1 MEVKINP
8 NAVNQFAK
16 GTVVYAEGD
25 PVRNVALVIKGRVLI
40 CNDGLKIV
48 VNSGSFLAIQD
59 LYVGKYQATY
69 TAYDDMMLYAFE
81 VNNKEDMETIL
92 SFNKDYHGIMVT
104 SFNKMIYELDL
115 IYEGLMKHG
124 IRLYEFLMDNYKR
137 YIEFG
142 RHLGYST
149 KSTERMNELPIISR
163 SLRVQDD
170 KLNYYKEFQNVPL
183 DTVKAFYSYGNAI
196 TLYQVEDQIEIINEQ
211 MEEIRNLSVD
221 VATLVNGLID
231 SSDICL
237 FRLAAALA
245 IEVENAG
252 GHNDEVVDLVDCI
265 IEEFNKVEKFFE
277 SMIGRKLSI
286 DRKKTEEIYYIIIT
300 GTKGNELSIES
311 NLKYAGQEA
320 SEAQLELAGSFRKIL
335 EYSEIEADRAEK
347 MRNDMLDFIN
357 LKDKDSTEDDAR
369 LLRRKIIDSYYELY
383 QKVFLKAYY
392 DKKLPRVI
400 DMFLIFGYVDERL
413 LTKDQLLYLYF
424 LKEESSTKPCMV
436 YNIKEWLTLIY
447 EEKKD
452 PSKNEFDLDY
462 FEKLLSLKKEAKL
475 TETQVKE
482 WAKNP
487 EKKLEY
493 EIQNMFR
500 YNNRVTSGQ
509 ISVFVPILHKDIFA
523 NNIERIYTSALKV
536 NNTIT
541 ELLAIDFS
549 IFDRESLYVNNE
561 KKIVKEY
568 IIKRAYPDIILMP
581 TCGRNGVMW
590 QDITGKKR
598 DSSGRFLLPI
608 FSEYSL
614 SSILTKVFGRFR
626 WEICRSV
633 QGTAW
638 NNLKYKSLTSEY
650 TDYLQFYRKNRD
662 LSEEKKEKVKLQ
674 IQKGRNSSREVFV
687 IDYEMWIMT
696 EAIGAIKLNKPVRE
710 MMATYCPFSKEI
722 RAKLVLQPLFEEAM
736 NRYEREK
743 SKKVKEI
750 EGRYHLLQKE
760 NIELTRELIDTLK
773 YYKEL

>member
-163 SLRVQDD
+163 SLRVQYD

-320 SEAQLELAGSFRKIL
+320 SEAQLELTGSFQKIL

>member
-320 SEAQLELAGSFRKIL
+320 SEAQLELTGSFQKIL